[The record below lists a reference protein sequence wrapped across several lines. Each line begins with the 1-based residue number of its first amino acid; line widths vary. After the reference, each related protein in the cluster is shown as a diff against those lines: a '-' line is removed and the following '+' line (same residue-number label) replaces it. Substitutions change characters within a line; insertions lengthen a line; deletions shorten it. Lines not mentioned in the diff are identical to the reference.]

1 MHEAGPGPLS
11 PETRVYGYA
20 SVSERQGIII
30 SRELREQA
38 EAIAAECER
47 LGLGLLQVVSEREPP
62 KGKGLTRPG
71 LEYALRRILDG
82 EGEGLMVCDLSRLT
96 RSSAQLGAILQWFVS
111 HDMRLVAI
119 AEEIDTVEHTGQ
131 VAVRT
136 LIGFSNR
143 ERERITARTR
153 RGLEVAR
160 SNGAPARRPAVIDD
174 PYLRER
180 IQRMREQ
187 HMSLQAIADALNA
200 EGVPTVRGG
209 AKWRPSSLQSVT
221 GYKRKK
227 PQLASMLSGDRLT
240 EAR

>member
-1 MHEAGPGPLS
+1 MQEAGPGPRF

-20 SVSERQGIII
+20 SVSERQGLIIN
-30 SRELREQA
+30 RELREQA

-47 LGLGLLQVVSEREPP
+47 LGLELLQVVSEREPP
-62 KGKGLTRPG
+62 KGRGLTRPG
-71 LEYALRRILDG
+71 LEYALRRIL
-82 EGEGLMVCDLSRLT
+82 EGEAHGLIVCDLSRLT

-119 AEEIDTVEHTGQ
+119 AEEIDTAEHSGQ
-131 VAVRT
+131 VTART

-160 SNGAPARRPAVIDD
+160 SSGGRPARRPAVIDD

-180 IQRMREQ
+180 IQRMRDQ

-209 AKWRPSSLQSVT
+209 AKWRPSSLQSAT
-221 GYKRKK
+221 GYRRKK
-227 PQLASMLSGDRLT
+227 PELTSMLSGG
-240 EAR
+240 